1 MYMNQIFT
9 DLEDKNVSLFF
20 RKTTLRFV
28 SQSSVFGQKL
38 KFSAIVHH
46 AQGAFNAPEPSKDF
60 SLIHTTEERYI
71 ERGLLLFCCD
81 RITRGPDSDSKL
93 AVGFIG
99 ENTVYISEQ

>member
-1 MYMNQIFT
+1 MNQIIIDFQKSLIIFGEI
-9 DLEDKNVSLFF
+9 LEIS
-20 RKTTLRFV
+20 T
-28 SQSSVFGQKL
+28 
-38 KFSAIVHH
+38 IVGH

-99 ENTVYISEQ
+99 ENTVYTLEQ

>member
-1 MYMNQIFT
+1 MEV
-9 DLEDKNVSLFF
+9 L
-20 RKTTLRFV
+20 
-28 SQSSVFGQKL
+28 
-38 KFSAIVHH
+38 AIVDH

-99 ENTVYISEQ
+99 ENTVYILEQ

>member
-1 MYMNQIFT
+1 M
-9 DLEDKNVSLFF
+9 
-20 RKTTLRFV
+20 
-28 SQSSVFGQKL
+28 G
-38 KFSAIVHH
+38 
-46 AQGAFNAPEPSKDF
+46 

-99 ENTVYISEQ
+99 ENTIYSQRAIDSI

>member
-1 MYMNQIFT
+1 MEI
-9 DLEDKNVSLFF
+9 
-20 RKTTLRFV
+20 
-28 SQSSVFGQKL
+28 
-38 KFSAIVHH
+38 SAIVDH

-81 RITRGPDSDSKL
+81 RITRGPDSISKL

-99 ENTVYISEQ
+99 ENTVYRSTSKTLATL

>member
-1 MYMNQIFT
+1 M
-9 DLEDKNVSLFF
+9 
-20 RKTTLRFV
+20 
-28 SQSSVFGQKL
+28 G
-38 KFSAIVHH
+38 H

-99 ENTVYISEQ
+99 ENTVYRSDIKSKCISRKSGLMLCLKTILNCFALEHSAFKQNI